1 MAPQDHRKYFEQ
13 DSMRAFG
20 ALFCRGS
27 ITRPLFGE
35 ILEKMLPAVTHGT
48 VGNRKT
54 AATLCSGQTEA
65 FFLYCEILLD

>member
-1 MAPQDHRKYFEQ
+1 
-13 DSMRAFG
+13 
-20 ALFCRGS
+20 
-27 ITRPLFGE
+27 
-35 ILEKMLPAVTHGT
+35 MLPAVTHGT